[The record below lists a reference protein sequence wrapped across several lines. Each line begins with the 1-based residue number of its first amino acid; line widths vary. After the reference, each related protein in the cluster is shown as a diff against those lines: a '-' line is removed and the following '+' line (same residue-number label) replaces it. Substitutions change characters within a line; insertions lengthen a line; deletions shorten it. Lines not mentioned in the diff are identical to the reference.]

1 MKKIKIGIVCYPTFG
16 GSGVVATELGKAL
29 AKHDH
34 KVHFIT
40 YSQPSRLDFLNE
52 NLFYHEVDF
61 RSYPL
66 FEYPPY
72 ELALASKMV
81 SVVKNEGLD
90 LLHVHYAIPHA
101 SAAYMAKQILKSQ
114 GINIPVVTTLHGTDI
129 TLVGKDAS
137 YEPVVTFSIN
147 QSDGVTAVSHDLKK
161 QTYEFFPITNDIE
174 VIPNF
179 IDLKKFKKQKK
190 DHFKKAICPNGEM
203 LIVHT
208 SNFRKVKR
216 IGDIIQIFYNIHQ
229 QMPSKLLMIGD
240 GPERAKAEKQCKELG
255 IDIDVRFLGKL
266 EAVEEVL
273 SVADLFLM
281 PSEKESFGLAA
292 LEAMACE
299 VPVISSNTGGIPE
312 LNINGVTG
320 FLSDVGDVEEMT
332 KNALFILDKDNLPKF
347 KANALAQAKKFD
359 ITNILPLYEN
369 YYYKI
374 IEKGLQMESQKFQAT
389 SL

>member
-1 MKKIKIGIVCYPTFG
+1 M
-16 GSGVVATELGKAL
+16 ATELGKGL
-29 AKHDH
+29 AKHGH

-40 YSQPSRLDFLNE
+40 YSQPARLDFLNE
-52 NLFYHEVDF
+52 NLFYHEVEF
-61 RSYPL
+61 HNYPL

-72 ELALASKMV
+72 ELALASMMV
-81 SVVKNEGLD
+81 SVVKNEKLD

-101 SAAYMAKQILKSQ
+101 SAAYMAKQILKTH
-114 GINIPVVTTLHGTDI
+114 GIIIPVVTTLHGTDI

-147 QSDGVTAVSHDLKK
+147 QSDGVTAVSEELKRETFEYFK
-161 QTYEFFPITNDIE
+161 ITNEIE

-190 DHFKKAICPNGEM
+190 DHFKTAICPNDEA

-216 IGDIIQIFYNIHQ
+216 VDDVINIFANIHHEI
-229 QMPSKLLMIGD
+229 PAKLLMIGD
-240 GPERAKAEKQCKELG
+240 GPERMKAEALGRELG
-255 IDIDVRFLGKL
+255 IGDDIRFLGKL

-273 SVADLFLM
+273 SVADLFIM

-299 VPVISSNTGGIPE
+299 VPVISSNVGGIPE
-312 LNINGVTG
+312 LNIQGVTG
-320 FLSDVGDVEEMT
+320 FLSPVGDIEDMT
-332 KNALFILDKDNLPKF
+332 SKALFVLDKDNLPKF
-347 KANALAQAKKFD
+347 KENALERAKEFD
-359 ITNILPLYEN
+359 ITRILPVYEAF
-369 YYYKI
+369 YQRI
-374 IEKGLQMESQKFQAT
+374 VEKTTSKAT
-389 SL
+389 I